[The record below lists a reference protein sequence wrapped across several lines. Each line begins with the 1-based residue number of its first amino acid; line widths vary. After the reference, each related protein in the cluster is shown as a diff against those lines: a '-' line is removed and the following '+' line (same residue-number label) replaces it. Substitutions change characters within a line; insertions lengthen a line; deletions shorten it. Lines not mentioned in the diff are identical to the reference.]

1 MKAAKEEIL
10 NGLRNLNVR
19 CEDFEHS
26 LEDSKR
32 TFAKKTYYVETE
44 NFNITLELEEEVLWD
59 APDYSEPQNME
70 ISNFTAIN
78 SHGEDYGDEFTD
90 EEIIEAINY

>member
-59 APDYSEPQNME
+59 APDWYEPQNME
-70 ISNFTAIN
+70 ILSFSVINESGDDFSNLF
-78 SHGEDYGDEFTD
+78 SD
-90 EEIIEAINY
+90 EEILEAINY

>member
-59 APDYSEPQNME
+59 APDWYEFE
-70 ISNFTAIN
+70 DLEVTIFEVIN
-78 SHGEDYGDEFTD
+78 ESGGDYGDLFLD